1 MCSQADTRAQ
11 RGGGARALVALHV
24 MLAVYSLS
32 SVCAKLASGFEF
44 LSPGFVACYGG
55 MIALLGVY
63 AIGWQQVIKLLP
75 LTYAYANKAVTV
87 LWGIVWGVL
96 LFHEQVSPLKL
107 LGALIVLAG
116 VVLFSLAERGERG
129 EKDEGDASGPGGG
142 DARE

>member
-1 MCSQADTRAQ
+1 
-11 RGGGARALVALHV
+11 

-32 SVCAKLASGFEF
+32 SVCAKLAAGFDF
-44 LSPGFVACYGG
+44 MSLGFIACYGG

-63 AIGWQQVIKLLP
+63 AIGWQQVIKRLP

-96 LFHEQVSPLKL
+96 LFQEQVSPLKV

-116 VVLFSLAERGERG
+116 VVLFSLAERDEKGAQGKRDGE
-129 EKDEGDASGPGGG
+129 
-142 DARE
+142 AR

>member
-87 LWGIVWGVL
+87 LWGIVWGVPAQAPRRPHRARRRRAL
-96 LFHEQVSPLKL
+96 LACRE
-107 LGALIVLAG
+107 GREG
-116 VVLFSLAERGERG
+116 REGRG
-129 EKDEGDASGPGGG
+129 
-142 DARE
+142 